1 MQFYL
6 KASDKDLKQPL
17 ENPGDGI
24 ILCKSKDKDV
34 GEYALSRNM
43 HLTRTGVEGY
53 LHMPKR
59 DTEKSGCEKGDQRI

>member
-6 KASDKDLKQPL
+6 KAPDKDLKQPL

-24 ILCKSKDKDV
+24 ILCKSKYENV
-34 GEYALSRNM
+34 VEYALRRNM
-43 HLTRTGVEGY
+43 QPIRTEVEGY

-59 DTEKSGCEKGDQRI
+59 NTEKSGCEKGDQRI